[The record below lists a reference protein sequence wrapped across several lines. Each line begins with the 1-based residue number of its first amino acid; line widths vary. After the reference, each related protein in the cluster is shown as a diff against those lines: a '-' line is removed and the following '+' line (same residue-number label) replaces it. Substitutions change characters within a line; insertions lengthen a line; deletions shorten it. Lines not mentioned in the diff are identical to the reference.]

1 LEVTC
6 RSQAREFFHTILSQ
20 LHKALPY
27 MKIRISTGG
36 NMSIVPPLRIALITC
51 DDIFSAGG
59 VSTSITR
66 IAHGLSTNYNAQVD
80 ILMLNSNQQAE
91 FNPHGRNGIIK
102 LDQRLDNVTIYKL
115 TCWTGGS
122 SAAQHWVD
130 AHYALLELARER
142 RYDLLH
148 AFYASITGFPTVY
161 AAQEL
166 NIPSIVSIRGNDIIG
181 DVFKSERFPYLKWA
195 LENATQFT
203 AVSQEGLQRAR
214 ILSVCPNKGRVILNC
229 IRPEDYSEG
238 SQEFGVSHPIIGSLA
253 VFKNKKGIEILLC
266 AFSMLLQQY
275 PTARL
280 LLVGFVIPGEQNS
293 FETLVTK
300 YNLNDRITVT
310 GRIPRH
316 DALRYIRS
324 MDIFAFTSL
333 HDGCPNSVLEAM
345 LAGVP
350 IVATRVGAVPQLI
363 EHDKHGLLV
372 PPGSATELCESMI
385 NMLENG
391 TNRQEYG
398 NQAQQRVLSEF
409 APQKELES
417 YWEIYQECRGQNP
430 MPGYGVSP

>member
-1 LEVTC
+1 
-6 RSQAREFFHTILSQ
+6 
-20 LHKALPY
+20 

-36 NMSIVPPLRIALITC
+36 NMRIVPPLRVALITC
-51 DDIFSAGG
+51 DDIFGAGG

-66 IAHGLSTNYNAQVD
+66 IARGLSTNYNAQVD
-80 ILMLNSNQQAE
+80 ILMLHSNQQAK

-115 TCWTGGS
+115 TSWTGGS

-166 NIPSIVSIRGNDIIG
+166 NIPSIVSIRGNDIIR
-181 DVFKSERFPYLKWA
+181 DVFRSERFPYLKWA

-214 ILSVCPNKGRVILNC
+214 ILSASPNKGRVILNS
-229 IRPEDYSEG
+229 IRPEDYLEG
-238 SQEFGVSHPIIGSLA
+238 TQEFDVSHPIIGSLA
-253 VFKNKKGIEILLC
+253 VFKNKKGIEVLLC

-275 PTARL
+275 PTAHL

-310 GRIPRH
+310 GRIPGH
-316 DALRYIRS
+316 DALRYIRC
-324 MDIFAFTSL
+324 MDIFVFTSL
-333 HDGCPNSVLEAM
+333 HDGCPNTLLEAM

-350 IVATRVGAVPQLI
+350 IVATRVGAIPELI
-363 EHDKHGLLV
+363 EDGKHGLLV
-372 PPGSATELCESMI
+372 HSGSATELHQAI
-385 NMLENG
+385 VTMLADN
-391 TNRQEYG
+391 TNRQEFG
-398 NQAQQRVLSEF
+398 NLAQQRVLSEF
-409 APQKELES
+409 APNKELEA
-417 YWEIYQECRGQNP
+417 YWKIYQECRGQSP
-430 MPGYGVSP
+430 LPGYWVSP